1 MTNFSSHPVD
11 FQIPEELNYCSEIGL
26 CFLWVYLFFFWD
38 NESFMDG
45 KRARSDI
52 MRKNTKTVK

>member
-26 CFLWVYLFFFWD
+26 FSLGVFIFLWD

>member
-1 MTNFSSHPVD
+1 MFSLGV
-11 FQIPEELNYCSEIGL
+11 FI
-26 CFLWVYLFFFWD
+26 FLWD

-52 MRKNTKTVK
+52 MRQNTKTVK